1 MSQEEQKSLLV
12 EFRKLIMG
20 GAITIAIGVFA
31 GAIVVR
37 DSVIQHEI
45 RISSLEKSVD
55 RHEILLTE
63 KK

>member
-1 MSQEEQKSLLV
+1 MSQEEQQSLLI

-20 GAITIAIGVFA
+20 GAITIAIGIFA

-37 DSVIQHEI
+37 DSVIKHEI

-55 RHEILLTE
+55 RHEMLLTT